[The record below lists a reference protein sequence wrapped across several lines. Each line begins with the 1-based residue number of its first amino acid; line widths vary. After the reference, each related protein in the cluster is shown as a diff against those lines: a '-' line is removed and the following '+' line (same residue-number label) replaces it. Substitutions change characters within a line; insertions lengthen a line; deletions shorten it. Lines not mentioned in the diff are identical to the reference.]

1 MRKIFGIVISIF
13 IIAGCAEVPE
23 PENDGFGNTTGGG
36 YLYVSAGRC
45 YSGNNTTFTNIT
57 SSNLIFRVNK
67 NNGKFD
73 QVIADYFAT
82 PANYGDSP
90 AAIVDGGKDYFYALI
105 ENTTTAGLRR
115 IERIYKDD
123 NWSRTIFSNNTTA
136 LSAPL
141 RSFVRLNNGDFVISR
156 SNALEYIN
164 ASNARI
170 GAPYINPTAAPCNT
184 STTLLSK
191 VLQLNNGNFV
201 FIHAAASQNRI
212 GIFSA
217 TGGTACLTAQAAP
230 TALAFPSAMVYDK
243 INNKLFVA
251 YAGNSIAVELNSIY
265 SYDINETTNT
275 ISNPQKIYDANLYPA
290 TYSYLLYG
298 ISEMYFD
305 QSNNTLFI
313 ATAVSNA
320 TTVANY
326 AIEKF
331 RVYPER
337 IGTSNTSVL
346 QRLGNAPF
354 YNFASDTRCI
364 SGMFVGE

>member
-1 MRKIFGIVISIF
+1 MGVASIKTPWG
-13 IIAGCAEVPE
+13 GCP
-23 PENDGFGNTTGGG
+23 NQTG
-36 YLYVSAGRC
+36 VRNSC

-90 AAIVDGGKDYFYALI
+90 AYIVDGSKDYFYALI

-115 IERIYKDD
+115 LEKIEKNSWAR
-123 NWSRTIFSNNTTA
+123 SIFSNNTTA
-136 LSAPL
+136 LSTPL
-141 RSFVRLNNGDFVISR
+141 RSFIRLNNGDFVISK
-156 SNALEYIN
+156 SSALEYIN

-184 STTLLSK
+184 STTLISK

-230 TALAFPSAMVYDK
+230 VATAFPSAMAYDR

-251 YAGNSIAVELNSIY
+251 YAGNSTAVDLNSIY
-265 SYDINETTNT
+265 AYDINETTNT
-275 ISNPQKIYDANLYPA
+275 ISNPQKIYDANAYPA
-290 TYSYLLYG
+290 TYGYLLYG
-298 ISEMYFD
+298 VSEMYLD
-305 QSNNTLFI
+305 QSNNTLFV

-326 AIEKF
+326 SIEKF

-337 IGTSNTSVL
+337 IGTANSTVL

-354 YNFASDTRCI
+354 YNFANDTRCI